1 MAAQPQP
8 SLPTAQKT
16 VLQQADRN
24 PVVTALARLQPSED
38 ATWLSNAN
46 PYSLNA
52 QEQIKSDGGTIPSS
66 QEDAFTDYLAASAFV
81 HCGDAWGYLGRAVD
95 ALIRGDLHTAVHLT
109 YYAELRGAISLLG
122 SEGIYVGNY
131 YNCVIDSAGSSQA
144 VSSEGTHTAV
154 WKLLEA
160 WSDMPRSSATMGRIL
175 RPGGVEL
182 DSWVNTLPGGAIG
195 PIVSDLLSSIAFDLQ
210 SFSTDRIRRNT
221 ASYSPSRLSV
231 GDLDTTG
238 MCRIVSHMWTSLEP
252 DVRGGFP
259 VLDHLLLR
267 SILTRLFSSL
277 NPVHDEDGV
286 PTGEVDW
293 ADWERWLDAVTP
305 TQSVSTALYEQL
317 KTDPVSPLMDEI
329 LAAAFNSDAAAVE
342 PKDFIESMLARTTIL
357 LRLST
362 GMCIRLLEDS
372 GVDQSVIEPWIDS
385 LSVARGLWAAEE
397 PPEDKLDLWADTEI
411 ARDTLDTAA
420 ALEPHGLIEL
430 LKAHTVIL
438 GQTERVVAWS
448 FS

>member
-8 SLPTAQKT
+8 SLPAAQKT

-24 PVVTALARLQPSED
+24 QVVAALARLQLSND
-38 ATWLSNAN
+38 ATWLSSSN

-52 QEQIKSDGGTIPSS
+52 QDRIKSDGGVIPSS
-66 QEDAFTDYLAASAFV
+66 QEAAFTDYLAASAFV

-109 YYAELRGAISLLG
+109 YYAELRGAIALLG

-131 YNCVIDSAGSSQA
+131 FNCVIDSAGSSQA
-144 VSSEGTHTAV
+144 VSPEGTHTAV

-160 WSDMPRSSATMGRIL
+160 WSDMPRSSVTMSRVL

-182 DSWVNTLPGGAIG
+182 DSWVNTLPGGSIG

-221 ASYSPSRLSV
+221 ASYSPSRLLV
-231 GDLDTTG
+231 GDLNISD
-238 MCRIVSHMWTSLEP
+238 MRRIVSHLWTSLEP

-267 SILTRLFSSL
+267 SILTRIFGAL
-277 NPVHDEDGV
+277 NPEIDVNGA

-293 ADWERWLDAVTP
+293 TDWERWLDAVTP

-317 KTDPVSPLMDEI
+317 KAYPVSSRTDEI
-329 LAAAFNSDAAAVE
+329 LAAAFNSDVAAIE

-372 GVDQSVIEPWIDS
+372 GVDQAVIVPWVDS
-385 LSVARGLWAAEE
+385 LSVARGLWAVEE
-397 PPEDKLDLWADTEI
+397 PPEDKLDLWADAEI
-411 ARDTLDTAA
+411 ARDTLDAA
-420 ALEPHGLIEL
+420 VDLDPHRLIDL
-430 LKAHTVIL
+430 LKVHTVIL